1 MPDVV
6 SLDTA
11 KTLNE
16 LILDYINVIESKIKY
31 PNVYS
36 NKKLIEK
43 GNAIREMLSEREN
56 NR

>member
-36 NKKLIEK
+36 NKKLLEK
-43 GNAIREMLSEREN
+43 GNAIRVMLSERGKG
-56 NR
+56 